1 MFLNISGI
9 LVDKVSYLSFYFLYT
24 VCLQHK
30 HNLRIQIN
38 LKKYRGF
45 EVSIQNL
52 PKISSSKWHRFQLT
66 FRQFYKNSLYYEQLF
81 KTLKLVFLNFSI
93 NRFLMKKDAVC
104 ILLGND
110 FRKNLVMVLAMLTFS
125 CYQVDDK

>member
-110 FRKNLVMVLAMLTFS
+110 FRRNLVFLLPS
-125 CYQVDDK
+125 